1 MASRYVNVDRET
13 AMLLPPDLKEWVA
26 GNDLVHFVVEAVGMC
41 DMGKAQVNSRGTG
54 DRQYPPSMMLALLIY
69 SYATGTFSSRGIE
82 RQSYESVA
90 VRYVCANTHPD
101 HDTIAKFRRENEEL
115 IHECFVKVLELAR
128 EMGLLRLGA
137 ITMDGTKIKARAA
150 RKHTLESRE
159 LEREVRRCLQ
169 EARRADESDDPS
181 AGGTLLPA
189 ELGTPCA
196 RLARLREA
204 QQRLAAR
211 QIQRDQDPPRP
222 GSGPPRVNTTDP
234 DSALQPTAQGS
245 FIQGYNAQLCT
256 TSEGVTFIVACRVTA
271 STNDRQQMAANVEG
285 IDPRLGCPDTILS
298 DTGFD
303 NSSQIHTLQSQ
314 GLQVLCP
321 PQNGP
326 PRAAGR
332 PVRRSAARQA
342 VFDERAKR
350 RALMDSPEGRRLYN
364 RRTPSIEPVFHV
376 LKNILGFGRF
386 SLRGLKNVSLEWKL
400 LALAFNCR
408 KLAAQP
414 A

>member
-1 MASRYVNVDRET
+1 
-13 AMLLPPDLKEWVA
+13 MLLPPDLKEWVA

-41 DMGKAQVNSRGTG
+41 DMGKAEVNSRGTG
-54 DRQYPPSMMLALLIY
+54 DRQYPPWMMLALLIY
-69 SYATGTFSSRGIE
+69 SYASGTFSSRRIE

-101 HDTIAKFRRENEEL
+101 HDTIAKFRRENAEL
-115 IHECFVKVLELAR
+115 IQECFVKVLELAR
-128 EMGLLRLGA
+128 ELGLLRLGT

-150 RKHTLESRE
+150 RQRTLESRE

-211 QIQRDQDPPRP
+211 QAQREQDPPRP

-234 DSALQPTAQGS
+234 DSALQPTAQGP
-245 FIQGYNAQLCT
+245 FIQGYNGQLCT
-256 TSEGVTFIVACRVTA
+256 TSEGVTLIVGCRVTA
-271 STNDRQQMAANVEG
+271 NTNDRQQMAPNVQA
-285 IDPRLGCPDTILS
+285 IDPRLGCPETILS

-303 NSSQIHTLQSQ
+303 NSSQIQTLQSQ

-321 PQNGP
+321 PQKGALP
-326 PRAAGR
+326 SAAGR
-332 PVRRSAARQA
+332 PARRSALRQTI
-342 VFDERAKR
+342 FDERAKR
-350 RALMDSPEGRRLYN
+350 RALMDSAEGRRLYN
-364 RRTPSIEPVFHV
+364 RRAPSIEPVFHV
-376 LKNILGFGRF
+376 LKNIIGFGRF
-386 SLRGLKNVSLEWKL
+386 SLRGLKKVSLEWKL

-408 KLAAQP
+408 KLAAQR